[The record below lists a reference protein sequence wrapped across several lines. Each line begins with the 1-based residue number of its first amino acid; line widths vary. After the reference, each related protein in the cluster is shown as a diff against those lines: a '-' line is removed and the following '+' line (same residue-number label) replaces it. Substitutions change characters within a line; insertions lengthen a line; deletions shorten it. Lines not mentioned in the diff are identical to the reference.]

1 MTGYGKA
8 SEEFNGRQYIAEVRS
23 VNGKQIDLNVRT
35 PGEFRSLEPALRK
48 EVGPTIE
55 RGKSE
60 LSVYVERNETSKL
73 SVLNKEVLNH
83 YHDQIKGAAD
93 ELGLHTDG
101 ILRSIVRMPD
111 VFGQEKQA
119 DPTEE
124 EEAFVIELAKKAA
137 AEFESFRL
145 TEGEK
150 LQDDL
155 MTNRNAIVSLLER
168 VEELDPQRT
177 EALKNRLSDRV
188 KELRESTSFDE
199 SRFEQEML
207 YYMEKLD
214 INEEK
219 VRLRGHCDY
228 FVDTINGDEANGR
241 KLGFIC
247 QEMGREINT
256 LGSKANHAEMQR
268 LVVQMKDHL
277 EKIKEQVLNAL

>member
-1 MTGYGKA
+1 MTGFGKA
-8 SEEFNGRQYIAEVRS
+8 TGEFNGRQYTAEVRS
-23 VNGKQIDLNVRT
+23 VNGKQLDLNVRT
-35 PGEFRSLEPALRK
+35 PGEFRTLEPALRK

-60 LSVYVERNETSKL
+60 LSIYVDRNETSKL
-73 SVLNKEVLNH
+73 SVLNKDVLNH

-93 ELGLHTDG
+93 ELGLGTDG
-101 ILRSIVRMPD
+101 ILRSLVRMPD
-111 VFGQEKQA
+111 VFGQEKQE

-124 EEAFVIELAKKAA
+124 EQAFVVELAKKAA
-137 AEFESFRL
+137 AEFDSFRL

-155 MTNRNAIVSLLER
+155 MSNRNAIMSLLEQ

-177 EALKNRLSDRV
+177 EALKNRLSERV

-228 FVDTINGDEANGR
+228 FVDTINSDQANGR
-241 KLGFIC
+241 KLGFIG

>member
-1 MTGYGKA
+1 MTGFGKA
-8 SEEFNGRQYIAEVRS
+8 TGEFNGRQYSAEVRS
-23 VNGKQIDLNVRT
+23 VNGKQLDLNVRT
-35 PGEFRSLEPALRK
+35 PGEFRTLEPALRK
-48 EVGPTIE
+48 EVGPIIE

-60 LSVYVERNETSKL
+60 LSVYVDRSETSKL

-93 ELGLHTDG
+93 ELGLGTDG
-101 ILRSIVRMPD
+101 ILRSLVRMPD
-111 VFGQEKQA
+111 VFGQEKQE

-124 EEAFVIELAKKAA
+124 EQAFVVELAKKAA

-155 MTNRNAIVSLLER
+155 MSNRNAIMSLLEQ

-177 EALKNRLSDRV
+177 EALKNRLSERV

-241 KLGFIC
+241 KLGFIG

>member
-1 MTGYGKA
+1 MTGFGKA
-8 SEEFNGRQYIAEVRS
+8 TGEFNGRQYNAEVRS
-23 VNGKQIDLNVRT
+23 VNGKQLDLNVRT
-35 PGEFRSLEPALRK
+35 PGEFRTLEPALRK

-60 LSVYVERNETSKL
+60 LSIYVDRSETSKL

-93 ELGLHTDG
+93 ELGLGTDG
-101 ILRSIVRMPD
+101 ILRSLVRMPD
-111 VFGQEKQA
+111 VFGQEKQE

-124 EEAFVIELAKKAA
+124 EQAFVVELAKKAA

-150 LQDDL
+150 LQEDL
-155 MTNRNAIVSLLER
+155 MSNRNAIMSLLEQ

-177 EALKNRLSDRV
+177 EALKNRLSERV

-228 FVDTINGDEANGR
+228 FVDTINSREANGR
-241 KLGFIC
+241 KLGFIG